1 MYNLVRR
8 QAEVEIFP
16 LGAAEHLGVITN
28 SPLGGGL
35 LTGKY
40 GTGRRPQSGRLVENG
55 GYADR
60 YGLDS
65 DFETADRFTSLA
77 HEVASSPQ
85 PSPWR
90 GRCLTRR

>member
-16 LGAAEHLGVITN
+16 LAAAEHLGVITY

-40 GTGRRPQSGRLVENG
+40 GTGMAPRAAAGRKRPLR
-55 GYADR
+55 DR

-65 DFETADRFTSLA
+65 DYETAAASRRSLMRS
-77 HEVASSPQ
+77 ASSPQ